1 MKNVEKIAIS
11 ILNNADFDL
20 GALEKQYNVVKKK
33 LQHQQLG
40 SLGLKDLK
48 TLLAFEYVRDG
59 AEVDFAKEILES
71 KKSKIELLKELDRFG
86 Y

>member
-1 MKNVEKIAIS
+1 MIDINKIADL
-11 ILNNADFDL
+11 ILKNADFDL
-20 GALEKQYNVVKKK
+20 GALEKEYNVVKKK
-33 LQHQQLG
+33 LLHQQLG
-40 SLGLKDLK
+40 RLNLKDLK

-59 AEVDFAKEILES
+59 AEIDFAKEILES